1 MADNNIIKDIESAP
15 SPEVTPHS
23 NAKRA
28 LTEDELNQRKRRNRA
43 IALMITGFVVLVYL
57 VTIMRLGASVVER
70 SF

>member
-1 MADNNIIKDIESAP
+1 MADNNIEDIDSAP

-23 NAKRA
+23 NVKRA

-43 IALMITGFVVLVYL
+43 IALMIIGFVVLVYL
-57 VTIMRLGASVVER
+57 VTIMRLGASVAER